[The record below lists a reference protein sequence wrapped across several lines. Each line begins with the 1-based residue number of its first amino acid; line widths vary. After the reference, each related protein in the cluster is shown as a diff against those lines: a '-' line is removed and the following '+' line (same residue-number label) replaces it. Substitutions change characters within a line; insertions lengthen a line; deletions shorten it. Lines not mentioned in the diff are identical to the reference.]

1 MIALVTHWRAWV
13 AVGLIA
19 AVVSVYYIGKR
30 DGRSEAALRA
40 ASEISEAW
48 KTRGKI
54 DAEVGSSSAVHNCIS
69 LGGMPEQCSQQLRR
83 LDRKPRSTRS
93 SGSSAE

>member
-13 AVGLIA
+13 AVGLVA

-48 KTRGKI
+48 KTRGII
-54 DAEVGSSSAVHNCIS
+54 DAEVERTSAVNNCIA
-69 LGGMPEQCSQQLRR
+69 LGGVPELCRDQLRR
-83 LDRKPRSTRS
+83 LDLKPRSTRS
-93 SGSSAE
+93 SSTGAE

>member
-1 MIALVTHWRAWV
+1 MIAFVSHWRSWV

-30 DGRSEAALRA
+30 DGRTETAIKA

-48 KTRGKI
+48 KARGQI
-54 DAEVGSSSAVHNCIS
+54 DAEVGSTSAVSNCVA
-69 LGGMPEQCSQQLRR
+69 LGGLLSDCQQLRR
-83 LDRKPRSTRS
+83 LDRKPRATRS
-93 SGSSAE
+93 GSTGAE

>member
-13 AVGLIA
+13 AVGLVA

-40 ASEISEAW
+40 ASEVSEAW

-54 DAEVGSSSAVHNCIS
+54 DAEVGSSSAVHNCIA
-69 LGGMPEQCSQQLRR
+69 LGGLVSQCEQLRR
-83 LDRKPRSTRS
+83 LDRKPRASRS
-93 SGSSAE
+93 SSTGAE